1 MKIVGTAVL
10 AAVLIAASAQAQ
22 AVDLSRITCK
32 DFLAGGGESVGFMMA
47 WLDGYYTDEDAPAVF
62 DVEKMK
68 AKAKGAR
75 LGEYCA
81 KHPTIGLMTAAAQ
94 FMGKIANAARG

>member
-1 MKIVGTAVL
+1 MKTVGTAVL
-10 AAVLIAASAQAQ
+10 AAVLVAVPARA
-22 AVDLSRITCK
+22 AVDLSRITCQ
-32 DFLAGGGESVGFMMA
+32 DFLTGGSESMRFMMT

-62 DVEKMK
+62 DLEKMK
-68 AKAKGAR
+68 EKGAK

-94 FMGKIANAARG
+94 FMGKIAHAGREPG